1 MSQTLPPPPPPTP
14 PPAGSRSGETTYL
27 KFRNEV
33 LAGGASDQPD
43 SGDDIA
49 GGPRAAIGL
58 VAIAA
63 LLVLLGTW
71 NVWALVFVIGLLVS
85 IFLHEVGHFVTARW
99 TGMKATQFFLF
110 MGPKL

>member
-14 PPAGSRSGETTYL
+14 PPAGSRSGETTYV

-63 LLVLLGTW
+63 LLVLLLAPWIFKGTSRATLR
-71 NVWALVFVIGLLVS
+71 NIALAATAYLVIIT
-85 IFLHEVGHFVTARW
+85 IFGQQIFE
-99 TGMKATQFFLF
+99 FFK
-110 MGPKL
+110 GAH